1 MEYRAIVTVVQ
12 IPSSIADIR
21 VTVAEFEVH

>member
-12 IPSSIADIR
+12 IPSSRLDIR
-21 VTVAEFEVH
+21 VTVAKFDVL

>member
-12 IPSSIADIR
+12 IPSSFLDIR
-21 VTVAEFEVH
+21 VTVVKFEIL